1 MATVL
6 VTGVGGATGIGAVRA
21 LSEETS
27 HEIIGVDMNPD
38 AAGLYFADTGR
49 TVPAAV
55 DDNWADELI
64 TLIKNFDVDVVIPT
78 VDEELDQLPKL
89 TSSLLD
95 RRSVI
100 APRQEV
106 IDISLDKYKSYTFL
120 KNEGHNVPQTWLG
133 TDVNQIDS
141 ADYPLL
147 VKPRSGRGS
156 RGIEVLE
163 NRKDLES
170 HRDRTEFAAEELL
183 YQEVISGAEYTTSVI
198 STKDNQLLGI
208 VPKEAIK
215 KEGITVKGATRQNS
229 VITESCRSIFETLRP
244 AGPMNVQQIIDE
256 HGDPYIIEINPRFSS
271 TSNLTVA
278 AGVNEFDLLLRD
290 AVGESVSRINDY
302 ETDLHILRYDDQ
314 LFLPEEK
321 LLS

>member
-170 HRDRTEFAAEELL
+170 HRDRTEFATEELL
-183 YQEVISGAEYTTSVI
+183 YQEVISGTEYTTSVI

-229 VITESCRSIFETLRP
+229 IITESCQSIFETLRP

>member
-21 LSEETS
+21 LSKETS

-38 AAGLYFADTGR
+38 AVGLYFADTGQ

-55 DDNWADELI
+55 NDNWADELI
-64 TLIKNFDVDVVIPT
+64 RIIKDFNVDVVIPT

-89 TSSLLD
+89 TTSLLD
-95 RRSVI
+95 RDSVI
-100 APRQEV
+100 APRQDV

-120 KNEGHNVPQTWLG
+120 KNEGHSVPQTWLG
-133 TDVNQIDS
+133 TDVNRIDS

-163 NRKDLES
+163 NREDLES
-170 HRDRTEFAAEELL
+170 YRDRTDFAAEELL
-183 YQEVISGAEYTTSVI
+183 YQELISGTEYTTSVI

-229 VITESCRSIFETLRP
+229 TITESCQRIFETLEP
-244 AGPMNVQQIIDE
+244 AGPINVQQIVDE

-290 AVGESVSRINDY
+290 ALGESVSRINDY
-302 ETDLHILRYDDQ
+302 EADLYILRYDDQ

>member
-38 AAGLYFADTGR
+38 AVGLYFADTGR

-55 DDNWADELI
+55 DENWADELI
-64 TLIKNFDVDVVIPT
+64 RIIKEFNVDVVIPT

-89 TSSLLD
+89 TTSLLN
-95 RRSVI
+95 RGSVI
-100 APRQEV
+100 APRQDV
-106 IDISLDKYKSYTFL
+106 IDICLDKYKSYTFL
-120 KNEGHNVPQTWLG
+120 KNEGHSVPQTWLG
-133 TDVNQIDS
+133 TEVNRIDS

-147 VKPRSGRGS
+147 VKPRTGRGS

-163 NRKDLES
+163 TREDLES
-170 HRDRTEFAAEELL
+170 YRDRTDFAAEELL
-183 YQEVISGAEYTTSVI
+183 YQEVISGTEYTTSVI

-215 KEGITVKGATRQNS
+215 KKGITVKGATRQNS
-229 VITESCRSIFETLRP
+229 IITESCQRIFETLEP
-244 AGPMNVQQIIDE
+244 AGPMNVQQIVDE

-290 AVGESVSRINDY
+290 ALGESVSRINDY
-302 ETDLHILRYDDQ
+302 EIDLYILRYDDQ
-314 LFLPEEK
+314 IFLPEEK
-321 LLS
+321 LQS